1 MRLLDRY
8 LIREWLFP
16 FLICLIGFMVLW
28 IAFDLIEEL
37 DEFAGLGVAEIARY
51 YCVTLPGN
59 FFVVVPV
66 ALLLSLMY
74 SINQHSRHHEFI
86 AIRNAGVGMFRM
98 SAPYLLVGLL
108 LSAGMYWS
116 NEKWLPSGLRQ
127 GEIIK
132 STRAEGGEN
141 ALGPEWISDVKFRND
156 EARRSWQIPN
166 FNRTTGEMRGAGN
179 NPIIISWKWDDE
191 QPERVIM
198 AERGTWENADWTF
211 QQVRDYKPTEGFPEA
226 HPITFHQTLQFE
238 EFNET
243 PRQIEGELK
252 IAPLFDKRA
261 HKRWSVSLA
270 EIDSYRRIHPN
281 IAPQKKTILNA
292 QYQARLAEPLTCFI
306 VVLIAIP
313 FAAPSGRRNAA
324 AGVATGILVCL
335 AFFIVQ
341 QLSMAL
347 GIGAL
352 FELVG
357 RLGVSAITLVVSVKT
372 FEEKAIF
379 GFLSLA
385 ISIVLIIFFRPVFP
399 LLVPGLLLLLSI
411 IHFSEFKKL
420 FYLHILFVVISIL
433 GSILLLFTN
442 STALATWIPLAAWI
456 PHALFGGI
464 SAWQITKVR

>member
-51 YCVTLPGN
+51 YWVTLPGN

-156 EARRSWQIPN
+156 EARRSWQIPR
-166 FNRTTGEMRGAGN
+166 FNRATGEMRSEGN
-179 NPIIISWKWDDE
+179 NPVIISWKWDDE
-191 QPERVIM
+191 QPKREIM
-198 AERGTWENADWTF
+198 AASGRWENAGWTF
-211 QQVRDYKPTEGFPEA
+211 QEVRDYKPTEGFPEA
-226 HPITFHQTLQFE
+226 HAITWHKTLRLG
-238 EFNET
+238 EFDET
-243 PRQIEGELK
+243 PMQIEGELK

-281 IAPQKKTILNA
+281 IAPEKKAILNA
-292 QYQARLAEPLTCFI
+292 QYQARLAEPLTCLV

-324 AGVATGILVCL
+324 VGVAAGIIACL
-335 AFFIVQ
+335 AFFMVQ
-341 QLSMAL
+341 QFAMAVVGQLS
-347 GIGAL
+347 
-352 FELVG
+352 
-357 RLGVSAITLVVSVKT
+357 
-372 FEEKAIF
+372 
-379 GFLSLA
+379 
-385 ISIVLIIFFRPVFP
+385 P
-399 LLVPGLLLLLSI
+399 
-411 IHFSEFKKL
+411 H
-420 FYLHILFVVISIL
+420 
-433 GSILLLFTN
+433 
-442 STALATWIPLAAWI
+442 LAAWT

-464 SAWQITKVR
+464 SAWQITRVR